1 MTDITYYELPGC
13 PFCAMVR
20 SKLEELDLQYE
31 TVDVP
36 AAHHERTRVK
46 EVSGQTG
53 VPVITDEVNGVRGM
67 PESSDIV
74 EYLEKTY
81 GDE

>member
-1 MTDITYYELPGC
+1 MADITYYELPGC

-20 SKLEELDLQYE
+20 TKLDELGLDYE
-31 TVDVP
+31 TIEVP
-36 AAHHERTRVK
+36 AAHHERTRVQ

-53 VPVITDEVNGVRGM
+53 VPVITDEAHDVVGM

-74 EYLEKTY
+74 AYLEETY
-81 GDE
+81 GDA